1 LDLHGKVDL
10 DAHPVADSSVVGES
24 VPVIDIGGLDQDSAA
39 SHAVAEIA
47 SACET
52 WGFFQIVGHGVPADL
67 IERAWSSTRSF
78 FAAAPED
85 KDSVRRSRDNPWGY
99 YNNELTKNQRDKKE
113 VFDFTVAGKD
123 EIYGAE
129 NRWPDHDPE
138 FRRTMMEY
146 LDAVSG
152 VSLRLLQAFCRGLDL
167 PGDFLNGDFATN
179 HSGFL
184 RLNYYPVRDPLEG
197 TATAQQSEA
206 DMGVHHHT
214 DAGALTVLLQDDIGG
229 LQAHHNGMWHD
240 VPPIE
245 NAFVI
250 NTGDMMQVW
259 SNDRYQ
265 SPVHRVLPMN
275 ETDRFSLPFFYN
287 PSAATRVVPLPSLV
301 SDETPA
307 RFRSIDWA
315 EFRGK
320 RTDGDYADYGTEV
333 QIGQYRIS

>member
-1 LDLHGKVDL
+1 MDLHGKVDL

-24 VPVIDIGGLDQDSAA
+24 VPVIDIDGLDQGSAA
-39 SHAVAEIA
+39 NNTVAEIA
-47 SACET
+47 AACET

-67 IERAWSSTRSF
+67 IQRTWSSTKAF

-85 KDSVRRSRDNPWGY
+85 KNSVRRSRDNPWGY
-99 YNNELTKNQRDKKE
+99 YNNELTKNRRDKKE

-123 EIYGAE
+123 GIYGAE

-138 FRRTMMEY
+138 FRRTMLEY
-146 LDAVSG
+146 LDAVSA
-152 VSLRLLQAFCRGLDL
+152 VSLRLLQAFCQGLGL
-167 PGDFLNGDFATN
+167 PGDFLNEDFATN

-184 RLNYYPVRDPLEG
+184 RLNYYPVKDPLEG
-197 TATAQQSEA
+197 TSTAQQSEA

-229 LQAHHNGMWHD
+229 LQAYHNGMWHD

-259 SNDRYQ
+259 SNDKYQ
-265 SPVHRVLPMN
+265 SPVHRVLPMKA
-275 ETDRFSLPFFYN
+275 TDRFSLPFFYN
-287 PSAATRVVPLPSLV
+287 PSANTRVAPLPSLV

-307 RFRSIDWA
+307 HFRPIDWA

-333 QIGQYRIS
+333 QIRQYRIS